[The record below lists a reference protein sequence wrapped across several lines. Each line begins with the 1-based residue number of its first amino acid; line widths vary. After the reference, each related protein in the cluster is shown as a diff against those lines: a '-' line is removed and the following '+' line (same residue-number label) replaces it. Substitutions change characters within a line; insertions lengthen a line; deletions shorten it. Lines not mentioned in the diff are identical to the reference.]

1 MQEEKGRPHHIL
13 NLHGEERGAAGVRQY
28 GLRGVGLGLLGLC
41 AALALGPG
49 VPEEVQVA
57 GGSAQ
62 VEIETGPVKLVALT
76 FDDGPHPANTRRLL
90 EGLELREV
98 NATFFLVGERIGGC
112 EELIREMARA
122 GNQVGVHTFDHVM
135 VTDLSR
141 EDFDLQVGKTRA
153 LLMDVLGEGEFWLRP
168 PYGIV
173 DESVERWADGPL
185 ILWSVDPEDWK
196 DRDTDRI
203 VAAVLEHV
211 QDGDII
217 LMHDIYESSVDAAL
231 RIVDALESQ
240 GYVFVTVEQLMS
252 LRGVEPECGVCY
264 RACPLPEEEQ

>member
-1 MQEEKGRPHHIL
+1 MAT
-13 NLHGEERGAAGVRQY
+13 ERGAAGVRQY

-41 AALALGPG
+41 TALALGPG
-49 VPEEVQVA
+49 TPDRAQTA
-57 GGSAQ
+57 GGGAV
-62 VEIETGPVKLVALT
+62 VEIDGGPAPLVALT
-76 FDDGPHPANTRRLL
+76 FDDGPRASTTRRLL

-98 NATFFLVGERIGGC
+98 NATFFLVGSRIAGC
-112 EELIREMARA
+112 EALIEEMAAA
-122 GNQVGVHTFDHVM
+122 GNQVGVHTYDHVM

-141 EDFDLQVGKTRA
+141 KDFDLQVGKTRA
-153 LLMDVLGEGEFWLRP
+153 LLIDLLGQGDYWLRP

-196 DRDTDRI
+196 DSDTDRI

-211 QDGDII
+211 KDGDII

-231 RIVDALESQ
+231 RIVDALLER
-240 GYVFVTVEQLMS
+240 GYLFATVEQLMA
-252 LRGVEPECGVCY
+252 LRGVEPEQGAVY
-264 RACPLPEEEQ
+264 TALPPGK

>member
-1 MQEEKGRPHHIL
+1 M
-13 NLHGEERGAAGVRQY
+13 
-28 GLRGVGLGLLGLC
+28 RGVGLGLLGLC

-98 NATFFLVGERIGGC
+98 NATFFLVGECIGGC

-153 LLMDVLGEGEFWLRP
+153 LLMDVLGAGEFWLRP

>member
-1 MQEEKGRPHHIL
+1 M
-13 NLHGEERGAAGVRQY
+13 
-28 GLRGVGLGLLGLC
+28 RGVGLGLLGLC

-135 VTDLSR
+135 ITDLSR

-153 LLMDVLGEGEFWLRP
+153 LLMDVLGAGEFWLRP

>member
-28 GLRGVGLGLLGLC
+28 GMRGVGLGLLGLC

-135 VTDLSR
+135 ITDLSR

-153 LLMDVLGEGEFWLRP
+153 LLMDVLGAGEFWLRP

>member
-1 MQEEKGRPHHIL
+1 M
-13 NLHGEERGAAGVRQY
+13 
-28 GLRGVGLGLLGLC
+28 RGVGLGLLGLC

>member
-1 MQEEKGRPHHIL
+1 MAM
-13 NLHGEERGAAGVRQY
+13 ERGAAGVRQY
-28 GLRGVGLGLLGLC
+28 GLRGVGLGLLSLC
-41 AALALGPG
+41 VALALGPG
-49 VPEEVQVA
+49 TPEEIQTA
-57 GGSAQ
+57 GGGAQ
-62 VEIETGPVKLVALT
+62 VEIETGPAKLVALT
-76 FDDGPHPANTRRLL
+76 FDDGPLL

-98 NATFFLVGERIGGC
+98 NATFFLVGERIEGC
-112 EELIREMARA
+112 EELIGEMAEA
-122 GNQVGVHTFDHVM
+122 GHQVGIHTFNHVM

-141 EDFDLQVGKTRA
+141 KDFDLQVGKTRA

-196 DRDTDRI
+196 DRDTDRV

-217 LMHDIYESSVDAAL
+217 LMHDIYDSSVDAAL
-231 RIVDALESQ
+231 RIVDALTSQ
-240 GYVFVTVEQLMS
+240 GYVFVTVEQLMN

-264 RACPLPEEEQ
+264 RACPLPEGEQ

>member
-1 MQEEKGRPHHIL
+1 M
-13 NLHGEERGAAGVRQY
+13 
-28 GLRGVGLGLLGLC
+28 RGVGLGLLGLC

-49 VPEEVQVA
+49 VSEEVQVA

-122 GNQVGVHTFDHVM
+122 GNQVGVHTFDHGM

-153 LLMDVLGEGEFWLRP
+153 LLMDVLGAGEFWLRP

>member
-1 MQEEKGRPHHIL
+1 M
-13 NLHGEERGAAGVRQY
+13 
-28 GLRGVGLGLLGLC
+28 RGVGLGLLGLC

-153 LLMDVLGEGEFWLRP
+153 LLMDVLGAGEFWLRP

>member
-28 GLRGVGLGLLGLC
+28 GMRGVGLGLLGLC

-153 LLMDVLGEGEFWLRP
+153 LLMDVLGAGEFWLRP